1 MSELIKNSVRREEL
15 QNTYGITSPWHFIQN
30 LAAFTRIEPDLPPYW
45 TPARDNALWAAAM
58 QEGTFA
64 NAINIAATKMAS
76 FGYEVDGDVASR
88 VRRARELLG
97 NYWPTLMRKTV
108 QDFLTF
114 NNGAFWEVVRAT
126 KSPASRVIG
135 FMHLSSRRCIRT
147 GDERV
152 PVLYIDKRGK
162 AHEMKAHQVV
172 MWSDMP
178 DDDFLGVGR
187 SAADRVYDT
196 LYMVSAARHY
206 FKEKVA
212 GRKALALHLVKG
224 FGRGTIEQG
233 IEDAE
238 HRQDSEG
245 ALAYGGVVI
254 IPDPNDGAASSVKID
269 IAGIPDHFD
278 WDKTL
283 EAAQIEYAAATGLDP
298 TDLNP
303 RLIGNRQ
310 LGAGAQ
316 AQVLDDKTRA
326 KGLVALRQE
335 ITAFLNDTE
344 TWHPLPNAVKF
355 AFVERDARDEAS
367 RVANASA
374 RAQVSK
380 TRIES
385 GITQPAQELQVLVDA
400 GDLPE
405 QLLARDLTDA
415 ESLTDED
422 KSEVTDGATESVAP
436 ALSPV
441 SDAGAVAQVIKRE
454 LMAALAVQDEAGYI
468 NAVNKATQLLTVG
481 SSKTKRGI
489 VGKAEAE
496 YLKQVTRD
504 LDEYGSV
511 LVANCLKHMPQDEG
525 VTAQT
530 LKYQI
535 SNRNARGVTLRLLV
549 GNKERPDVAIR
560 AVLFGR
566 KAFRAKGNKPLV
578 FTIDGRRVFARAVR
592 SAPAQDWLTKG
603 LTDSQS
609 AFNAMQERLAQK
621 MATTLIDVSDI
632 PGAKKITRRTNPPKA
647 PKKRK
652 KEQEGAA

>member
-1 MSELIKNSVRREEL
+1 MSELIKNSVRRDEF
-15 QNTYGITSPWHFIQN
+15 QNDYGIAMPFHFMANI
-30 LAAFTRIEPDLPPYW
+30 AAFTRIEPDLPPYW
-45 TPARDNALWAAAM
+45 TPERDTALWAAAM

-64 NAINIAATKMAS
+64 SAINIAATKMAS
-76 FGYEVDGDVASR
+76 FGYEVDGDVALR

-114 NNGAFWEVVRAT
+114 DNGAFWEVVRAT

-147 GDERV
+147 GDSNT
-152 PVLYIDKRGK
+152 PVLYVDMRGR
-162 AHEMKAHQVV
+162 AHEMKAHQVA

-178 DDDFLGVGR
+178 DDDFFGVGR

-206 FKEKVA
+206 FKEKTA

-238 HRQDSEG
+238 RRADSEG

-254 IPDPNDGAASSVKID
+254 VPDPNDGTASSVKID
-269 IAGIPDHFD
+269 IAGVPDHFN
-278 WDKTL
+278 WNETL
-283 EAAQIEYAAATGLDP
+283 EQAQIEYAAATGLDP

-335 ITAFLNDTE
+335 ITAFLNDTA

-355 AFVERDARDEAS
+355 AFVERDARDEAAKT
-367 RVANASA
+367 ANQAA
-374 RAQVSK
+374 RAGVSK
-380 TRIES
+380 ARIEA
-385 GITQPAQELQVLVDA
+385 GITQPMQELQVLVDA

-405 QLLARDLTDA
+405 QFLLRDLTDA
-415 ESLTDED
+415 ETLTDQD
-422 KSEVTDGATESVAP
+422 KAEVVQPDPATPEPVTAASPDLQTVQRELQAAIITKATE
-436 ALSPV
+436 
-441 SDAGAVAQVIKRE
+441 
-454 LMAALAVQDEAGYI
+454 
-468 NAVNKATQLLTVG
+468 LLTIG
-481 SSKTKRGI
+481 NTKTKRGSP
-489 VGKAEAE
+489 GKAETE
-496 YLKQVTRD
+496 YLKQVTRE

-511 LVANCLKHMPQDEG
+511 LIANCLKYLPQDEG

-535 SNRNARGVTLRLLV
+535 ANRNQRGVTLRLLV
-549 GNKERPDVAIR
+549 GNKERPEVAIR

-566 KAFRAKGNKPLV
+566 KAFRAKGKKPLV
-578 FTIDGRRVFARAVR
+578 FTIDGRKVFARAVR

-603 LTDSQS
+603 LRDSQG
-609 AFNAMQERLAQK
+609 AFNGMQDRLEQSL
-621 MATTLIDVSDI
+621 ATTLIDVSDI
-632 PGAKKITRRTNPPKA
+632 PGAKRITRRTDPPKA
-647 PKKRK
+647 RKGKK
-652 KEQEGAA
+652 